1 MKDIVNKT
9 TTPPQPGFVFTDPR
23 TGIVHKDL
31 SLFAIFPKVAKSWD
45 ANGIE
50 PPENWK
56 AVVIH
61 EMCEQNPHIECR
73 EEGETEEHMTLS
85 DAYRFGASVTKWI
98 AGGAKF
104 VDKEEAERRAAIC
117 ASCHYNKPI
126 GICWN
131 CHSLLKWMG
140 ERIGWPE
147 TKRDHELKGCT
158 RCKCLLKLKVQLP
171 LNAIDNTGI
180 TYPNHCWQ
188 HQPK

>member
-73 EEGETEEHMTLS
+73 EEGEVERHMTLN
-85 DAYRFGASVTKWI
+85 DVYRFASSVKKWME
-98 AGGAKF
+98 GGMNF
-104 VDKEEAERRAAIC
+104 VSKEEAERRAAIC
-117 ASCHYNKPI
+117 ASCHYNKPV
-126 GICWN
+126 GVCWG
-131 CHSLLKWMG
+131 CHDALKWVG

-147 TKRDHELKGCT
+147 TKRDSELRGCV
-158 RCKCLLKLKVQLP
+158 KCGCVLRLKIHLP
-171 LNAIDNTGI
+171 LDAIDNTGI
-180 TYPNHCWQ
+180 EFPSHCWQ
-188 HQPK
+188 SSNL

>member
-85 DAYRFGASVTKWI
+85 RLPFWCQRDQ
-98 AGGAKF
+98 
-104 VDKEEAERRAAIC
+104 VD
-117 ASCHYNKPI
+117 
-126 GICWN
+126 CW
-131 CHSLLKWMG
+131 W
-140 ERIGWPE
+140 R
-147 TKRDHELKGCT
+147 
-158 RCKCLLKLKVQLP
+158 
-171 LNAIDNTGI
+171 
-180 TYPNHCWQ
+180 
-188 HQPK
+188 